1 MIMLSNS
8 FTKTIFI
15 EIADGTGEHKV
26 LERHYRSQA
35 QVTALPVNDCG
46 SKLENV
52 HMGYLNTDAEKG
64 PLCKAAQRFLQG
76 WGSEYELSHP
86 EEEPSKW

>member
-46 SKLENV
+46 SN
-52 HMGYLNTDAEKG
+52 
-64 PLCKAAQRFLQG
+64 
-76 WGSEYELSHP
+76 
-86 EEEPSKW
+86 